1 MKYIDPTFLH
11 PQLQAG
17 LLMLE
22 NSGVQSV
29 DEEELEPLRMEHF
42 YFPLI
47 LLVGGLVLSSVS
59 FIAEII
65 IKRLQR
71 NDQL

>member
-17 LLMLE
+17 LLMIE

-47 LLVGGLVLSSVS
+47 LLVGGLVLSFVS
-59 FIAEII
+59 FIAEI
-65 IKRLQR
+65 KVYTEER
-71 NDQL
+71 NVM

>member
-42 YFPLI
+42 YFPMI

-65 IKRLQR
+65 VKCLQKKGM
-71 NDQL
+71 

>member
-1 MKYIDPTFLH
+1 MNEVPY
-11 PQLQAG
+11 QL
-17 LLMLE
+17 
-22 NSGVQSV
+22 
-29 DEEELEPLRMEHF
+29 EEEEEEPLEPLRLEHF
-42 YFPLI
+42 YLPLG
-47 LLVGGLVLSSVS
+47 LWLGGLVLSSVS